1 MSDRGDAHAGTHPTA
16 SGALTRLAY
25 AQAKAAGV
33 DVVPIL
39 KKTHVTLPQIEEPGV
54 RLRVRDQI
62 NFLNLVASDLQD
74 DFLGFRLAL
83 KADLREI
90 GWLYYVSASSETISE
105 ALQRAARYSSIVNEG
120 ISLHYADK
128 GDVVITVRYVGVG
141 RHFDRH
147 QIEFIVAVLVRM
159 CRQLTGLRLLPTR
172 VQFVH
177 RRERPGPEFAELF
190 GSDVDFGA
198 AVDGATF
205 AAAIRNM
212 PTVSGDPYLNK
223 LLIGHFEEA
232 LSLKPVY
239 KESFRASVE
248 NAMVPLLPHGKAR
261 AGEIARRL
269 GTSQRTLA
277 RRLSREGLTF
287 SDVLEGLRSGLAKRY
302 LADRDLSISE
312 IAWLL
317 GYREVSAF
325 THACRRWTGQTPRGI
340 RSRIA

>member
-1 MSDRGDAHAGTHPTA
+1 
-16 SGALTRLAY
+16 
-25 AQAKAAGV
+25 V
-33 DVVPIL
+33 
-39 KKTHVTLPQIEEPGV
+39 
-54 RLRVRDQI
+54 
-62 NFLNLVASDLQD
+62 
-74 DFLGFRLAL
+74 
-83 KADLREI
+83 
-90 GWLYYVSASSETISE
+90 
-105 ALQRAARYSSIVNEG
+105 RYSSIVNEG

-141 RHFDRH
+141 RHIDRH

-172 VQFVH
+172 VQFIH
-177 RRERPGPEFAELF
+177 RRERPGPEFSGLF
-190 GSDVDFGA
+190 GSNVEFGA
-198 AVDGATF
+198 PVDGATF
-205 AAAIRNM
+205 AAAVRDT

-223 LLIGHFEEA
+223 LLIAYFEEA

-277 RRLSREGLTF
+277 RRLSLEGMTF
-287 SDVLEGLRSGLAKRY
+287 SDVLESLRSGLAKRY
-302 LADRDLSISE
+302 LADKDLSISE

-325 THACRRWTGQTPRGI
+325 THACRRWTGQTPRDI